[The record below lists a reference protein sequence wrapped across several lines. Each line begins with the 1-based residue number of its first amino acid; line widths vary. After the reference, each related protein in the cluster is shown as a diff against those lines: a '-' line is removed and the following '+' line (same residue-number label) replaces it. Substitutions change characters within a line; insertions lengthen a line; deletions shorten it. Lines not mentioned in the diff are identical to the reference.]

1 MGKHAEKAHY
11 AMDKR
16 RQAFDEMPHDAKRD
30 GKMRR
35 PGSQNR
41 KKGNYRSRRRR

>member
-1 MGKHAEKAHY
+1 MGKHAEKAHH
-11 AMDKR
+11 ALDCR
-16 RQAFDEMPHDAKRD
+16 RIAFDELSINARGD

-41 KKGNYRSRRRR
+41 KKGYYRRGRRR